1 MVAEFKFEDEITI
14 RLLIKK
20 KYLENNRNFYEFSL
34 KSSIFFFLNINLK
47 DYPIAILASNL
58 KSVTCIYYIAIFLLV

>member
-58 KSVTCIYYIAIFLLV
+58 KSVTCIYYIVIFLLV